1 MTLSDLL
8 LIAVGLLVIVLSG
21 MISRAINEFDE
32 YFLIRGQ
39 SYVPPDWLIRIIDDY
54 WWCFPTSRSST
65 VSERL
70 ARLSP
75 SA

>member
-21 MISRAINEFDE
+21 MISRAINEFYE

-39 SYVPPDWLIRIIDDY
+39 SYVPPDWLIRIIVMIIGGVFLLLGLRPFLKV
-54 WWCFPTSRSST
+54 W
-65 VSERL
+65 L
-70 ARLSP
+70 G
-75 SA
+75 